1 MVFRSKF
8 VAQVHIQ
15 RLISMKHKI
24 VLIFCKILLFMYCFT
39 VISRFIYIWSKI
51 GQNKNILCQC
61 SYFRFNDVGI
71 PLVWNFYCKFR
82 EGVQK
87 TDILRSGW
95 PQGKMS
101 KFWSIFHWNSILWY
115 SKHIFSLWRVSIMHF
130 SCPSR
135 GCK

>member
-87 TDILRSGW
+87 RIFYGQAENVKILIHFSLNFD
-95 PQGKMS
+95 S
-101 KFWSIFHWNSILWY
+101 LIL
-115 SKHIFSLWRVSIMHF
+115 KTHFFSLWRVSMMHF